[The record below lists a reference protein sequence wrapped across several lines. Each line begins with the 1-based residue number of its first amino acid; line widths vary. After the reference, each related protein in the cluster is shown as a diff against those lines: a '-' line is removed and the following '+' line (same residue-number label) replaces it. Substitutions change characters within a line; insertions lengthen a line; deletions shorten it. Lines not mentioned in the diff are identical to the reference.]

1 MAHKQGDPRQQN
13 GRAGQ
18 AGCHDGGEQLRERQV
33 EGGCVASLVKTR
45 PGASDGVWDL
55 TGQGQGPH
63 LRSPGYATG
72 AAAKRWRRLRHCP
85 AQTCAGRASFDDGR
99 QGLLSKLNSLS
110 TS

>member
-45 PGASDGVWDL
+45 PGASDGVRNPRCPWP
-55 TGQGQGPH
+55 GARPGPVGH
-63 LRSPGYATG
+63 AGKGLSH
-72 AAAKRWRRLRHCP
+72 RLLVESR
-85 AQTCAGRASFDDGR
+85 
-99 QGLLSKLNSLS
+99 L
-110 TS
+110 